1 MIQLRKLNNRTV
13 RDIIKLEVEDSQKDF
28 VDKAIKVH
36 GTYYDYSKVRYVNST
51 TKVEI
56 ICPIHGSF

>member
-28 VDKAIKVH
+28 VAP
-36 GTYYDYSKVRYVNST
+36 NSISIIDAYT
-51 TKVEI
+51 TIDTE
-56 ICPIHGSF
+56 

>member
-28 VDKAIKVH
+28 VAP
-36 GTYYDYSKVRYVNST
+36 NSISIIDAYT
-51 TKVEI
+51 TIDTECTAFPLAFMMMKHPSVL
-56 ICPIHGSF
+56 